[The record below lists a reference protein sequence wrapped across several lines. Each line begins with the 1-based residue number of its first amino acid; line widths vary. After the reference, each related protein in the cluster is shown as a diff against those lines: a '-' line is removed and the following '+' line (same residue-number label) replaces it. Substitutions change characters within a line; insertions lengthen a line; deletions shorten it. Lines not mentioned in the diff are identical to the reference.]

1 MVGRYLVVALVVI
14 AIVILERD
22 AIAALISSITKLLT

>member
-22 AIAALISSITKLLT
+22 AIAALISIITKLLT